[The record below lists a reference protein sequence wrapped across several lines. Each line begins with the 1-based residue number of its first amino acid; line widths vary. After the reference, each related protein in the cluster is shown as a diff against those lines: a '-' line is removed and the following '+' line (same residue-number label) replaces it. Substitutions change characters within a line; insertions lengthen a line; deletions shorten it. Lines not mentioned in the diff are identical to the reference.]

1 MNADGEQS
9 LCSSLCKEFLLDL
22 FVMCGFLHSHQD
34 YFFLWGEGFDACSN
48 ITIYFCVFMRKSGIG
63 GNKIL

>member
-34 YFFLWGEGFDACSN
+34 YFF
-48 ITIYFCVFMRKSGIG
+48 YG
-63 GNKIL
+63 GRGLMLAAISQYIFVSL